1 MKRLSEQYFLQ
12 KCIISA
18 EDAKGSYS
26 MMSHLDVDQQ
36 TKQVYDTMVA
46 DIGKHLHYLNARL
59 KYLKQLNQTNSQK

>member
-1 MKRLSEQYFLQ
+1 MSELYFLQ

-36 TKQVYDTMVA
+36 TKQMYESMIA
-46 DIGKHLHYLNARL
+46 DIGRHLQYLNGRL
-59 KYLKQLNQTNSQK
+59 KYLKQQNPSNNQK

>member
-1 MKRLSEQYFLQ
+1 MSEQYFLQ

-36 TKQVYDTMVA
+36 TKQVYDSMVA
-46 DIGKHLHYLNARL
+46 DIGKHLHYLNDRL
-59 KYLKQLNQTNSQK
+59 KYLKQLNQSNSQK

>member
-1 MKRLSEQYFLQ
+1 MKHLSEQYFLQ

-36 TKQVYDTMVA
+36 TKQVYDSMVA
-46 DIGKHLHYLNARL
+46 DIGKHLNFLNDRL
-59 KYLKQLNQTNSQK
+59 KYLKQLNQPNSQK

>member
-1 MKRLSEQYFLQ
+1 MSEQYFLQ

-36 TKQVYDTMVA
+36 TKQVYDSMVA
-46 DIGKHLHYLNARL
+46 DIGKHLNFLNDRL
-59 KYLKQLNQTNSQK
+59 KYLKQLNQPNSQK

>member
-1 MKRLSEQYFLQ
+1 VKGLSEQYFLQ

-26 MMSHLDVDQQ
+26 MMSHLDVDHQ

-46 DIGKHLHYLNARL
+46 DIGKHLHYLNDRL
-59 KYLKQLNQTNSQK
+59 KYLKQLNQSDVEK